1 MLRALVTTWLGVTA
15 FLFAFV
21 AGRGLTGSLLL
32 AVPFGA
38 VVGGLFAFWLY
49 RGPSRS
55 FDPTA
60 CPRSLQIVSA
70 IAAVLALVLLGRL
83 ALFMI
88 DPSRVDDSFC
98 PSSQWEV
105 QHSCLTAYHVAA
117 AAVGQANV
125 YDASLY
131 TLPEDDP
138 TQPRRKARMLGAF
151 RVDVYEYPPQF
162 LLLPGTIRLVAP
174 EFLDERMVW
183 FGLNGGSLLLAIV
196 IVASLL
202 GPIPGPRALLLSSL
216 VWTAVPTLSAL
227 QKGNVQVL
235 VIAMSMLA
243 MVLFER
249 RRWAAGAAL
258 LAFATVSKLY
268 PGLLIVYLL
277 VRRQWRA
284 VFWTGVFGLAFSLA
298 TLVLFGWAP
307 YASFLEHLPGLL
319 SGEAFPAFRNPA
331 AVAINLS
338 IPGLVFKLKLF
349 GVPGMSFG
357 TAKIVG
363 WVYTLLGL
371 ATIVVL
377 GTRAI
382 PEREASLVWLA
393 ILILATLRSPFL
405 PQAYGAVPPIWLLTL
420 VAACAVP
427 NVRVALCTL
436 LTWLAL
442 SIYWPT
448 DWPADPRVISLAIA
462 LTQAATFLLVFLVMR
477 RMRESRPAE
486 GYVG

>member
-1 MLRALVTTWLGVTA
+1 MLRALVTGSLGLAA
-15 FLFAFV
+15 FVFAFV
-21 AGRGLTGSLLL
+21 AGRGLTGSLVL

-38 VVGGLFAFWLY
+38 VVAGLFALWFY

-55 FDPTA
+55 LDPAA
-60 CPRSLQIVSA
+60 CSRALQIVSA
-70 IAAVLALVLLGRL
+70 IAAVLAVVMLGRL

-88 DPSRVDDSFC
+88 DPSRVGDSFC
-98 PSSQWEV
+98 PSSPWEV
-105 QHSCLTAYHVAA
+105 GHSCLTAYHVAA
-117 AAVGQANV
+117 GAVGETNV
-125 YDASLY
+125 YDSSLY

-162 LLLPGTIRLVAP
+162 LLLPGAIRLLAP

-196 IVASLL
+196 IVASRL
-202 GPIPGPRALLLSSL
+202 GQVRGTRALLLSSL
-216 VWTAVPTLSAL
+216 VWAAVPTLSAL

-277 VRRQWRA
+277 VRREWRA
-284 VFWTGVFGLAFSLA
+284 VFWTAGFGLALSLA
-298 TLVLFGWAP
+298 TLLVFGWAP

-357 TAKIVG
+357 AAKIVG
-363 WVYTLLGL
+363 WVYTLLAL
-371 ATIVVL
+371 AAIVVL
-377 GTRAI
+377 GSRAT
-382 PEREASLVWLA
+382 PEREAPLVWLA

-405 PQAYGAVPPIWLLTL
+405 PQAYGSVPPIWLLTL
-420 VAACAVP
+420 VAASFVP
-427 NVRVALCTL
+427 NARVVLGALL
-436 LTWLAL
+436 AWLAL

-448 DWPADPRVISLAIA
+448 DWPADPRVISLAIT
-462 LTQAATFLLVFLVMR
+462 LTQAATFLLVVRVMR
-477 RMRESRPAE
+477 RKREPIPDES
-486 GYVG
+486 YVG